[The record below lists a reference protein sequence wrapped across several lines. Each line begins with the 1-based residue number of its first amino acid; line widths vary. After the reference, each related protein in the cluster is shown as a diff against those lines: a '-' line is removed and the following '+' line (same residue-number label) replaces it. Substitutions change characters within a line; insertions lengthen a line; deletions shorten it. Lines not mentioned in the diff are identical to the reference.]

1 MLREALRIMEA
12 RLPKG
17 HPSISG
23 VRHNLATLAWATGD
37 NTTAV
42 EEGERA
48 LAELRER
55 LGGDSHST
63 ALILVNL
70 GQAGHTR
77 LREFDK
83 AEARLKRAFEILEAN
98 PARPR
103 EELIKTRN
111 AIVELYVETDRL
123 DLAEAL
129 CRRNVNDS
137 MTFLGPGHPDTGTMI
152 DELVMVLSLRGTYA
166 EAFDGLD
173 GSRKARRE
181 FLLRTLPALSEGDQ
195 FALVA
200 VGERKSRGF
209 RPVARGERASRAGGC
224 RPIVRMGGQR
234 QGATVH
240 ALAIAAV
247 LARDATNPE
256 AIRILN
262 DLNATRGQLARL
274 AMARDADGSR
284 PATERE
290 DYKKLAEQ
298 ELELSRQL
306 GLAFGNPVV
315 DAWTTLSDLRA
326 SLPADSVFVEFA
338 KLFVIESELRLEGLT
353 GPMLARYA
361 AWVIPPAGAGEV
373 SLIDL
378 GSAESLEQAIS
389 NARVAIQPA
398 AGRGIEPGGEA
409 AAERRSLAAL
419 QVLSDRLY
427 KPLAAHLGPAKRW
440 VLGLDA
446 ALWLVPWAALPV
458 DEGHYAVEDHLIHLV
473 VSGRDLVN
481 HPEAIA
487 AKAPAILAD
496 PDYDL
501 GVGLAAARARE
512 LGRVRAGTASAPR
525 GRGGLRSES
534 WAPPRSASV
543 HRG

>member
-1 MLREALRIMEA
+1 M
-12 RLPKG
+12 
-17 HPSISG
+17 
-23 VRHNLATLAWATGD
+23 N
-37 NTTAV
+37 
-42 EEGERA
+42 
-48 LAELRER
+48 
-55 LGGDSHST
+55 ST
-63 ALILVNL
+63 S
-70 GQAGHTR
+70 
-77 LREFDK
+77 
-83 AEARLKRAFEILEAN
+83 
-98 PARPR
+98 RP
-103 EELIKTRN
+103 
-111 AIVELYVETDRL
+111 DRL

-129 CRRNVNDS
+129 CRRNVDDS
-137 MTFLGPGHPDTGTMI
+137 HAFLGLGHPDTGTMI
-152 DELVMVLSLRGTYA
+152 DELVIVLSLTGTSCRGVRRAGRVA
-166 EAFDGLD
+166 EGEARVPPPDVARFVGRRPS
-173 GSRKARRE
+173 SR
-181 FLLRTLPALSEGDQ
+181 
-195 FALVA
+195 LVA
-200 VGERKSRGF
+200 VGERKSRDLALLLAVQRRAEPG
-209 RPVARGERASRAGGC
+209 VAARSSEWVVNGKAL
-224 RPIVRMGGQR
+224 
-234 QGATVH
+234 TVH

-262 DLNATRGQLARL
+262 DLNATRGRLARL

-389 NARVAIQPA
+389 DARVAIQPA

-473 VSGRDLVN
+473 VSGRDLVD

-512 LGRVRAGTASAPR
+512 SWPGPGRDGVGPARAGRASIRIA
-525 GRGGLRSES
+525 GRRL
-534 WAPPRSASV
+534 RSASV